1 MVLKMPLYDYQC
13 RSCQHLFEQLA
24 RGPDDV
30 EAGVCPKCS
39 KTGAERK
46 ISGFKIG
53 GQGDLRET
61 TEFHGCHS
69 ALDTHDHSHKHGPGC
84 GHK

>member
-1 MVLKMPLYDYQC
+1 MSLKMPLYDYQC
-13 RSCQHLFEQLA
+13 RSCKHLFEQIA
-24 RGPDDV
+24 RGLNDPD
-30 EAGVCPKCS
+30 AGICPKCS
-39 KTGAERK
+39 AIGAERK
-46 ISGFKIG
+46 ISKFKIG

-69 ALDTHDHSHKHGPGC
+69 ALDTHEHKHGPGC